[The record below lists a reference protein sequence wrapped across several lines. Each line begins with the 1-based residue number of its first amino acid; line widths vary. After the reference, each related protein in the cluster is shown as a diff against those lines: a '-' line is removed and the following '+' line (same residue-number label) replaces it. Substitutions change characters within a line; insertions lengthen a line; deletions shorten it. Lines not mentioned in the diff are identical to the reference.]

1 MAKLYLLLGVAVAL
15 LVGLLALFSS
25 LSPREFE
32 VNYTLSVIFRSPEG
46 VEKFDLG
53 WMVVGLGR
61 ENYTMAVIRHSGVE
75 IEVFDATEGGKEYSS
90 ICALGRCVKDPSVR
104 GEVDLRNIKVK
115 DVGVVGRCRHL
126 GYEGEIYRGEGVF
139 DLGMLSEV
147 AKSQVVELNATVSG
161 ELCVAGDL
169 VLWAREVYMFSA
181 DGKKM
186 SLEVVINASKI
197 GAYSVERYREILQK
211 AKTG

>member
-1 MAKLYLLLGVAVAL
+1 
-15 LVGLLALFSS
+15 
-25 LSPREFE
+25 
-32 VNYTLSVIFRSPEG
+32 
-46 VEKFDLG
+46 
-53 WMVVGLGR
+53 MVVGLGR

-147 AKSQVVELNATVSG
+147 AKSQGVELNATVSG